1 MILVV
6 ATCFFRKSHSIKCT
20 THPKTHKQPTTHKC
34 HNPQP
39 TKSKSPF
46 SIMDEDCSQML
57 RDIRVQGPPRISRSK
72 KVRDIRGLRDIRVR
86 TSRGYL
92 VKVRDIRGVRDI
104 RVQGPPRISRT
115 RYPRGAR
122 YPRATRPQLAH
133 YLWPVRERGKRREI
147 GCSPHSEK

>member
-1 MILVV
+1 
-6 ATCFFRKSHSIKCT
+6 
-20 THPKTHKQPTTHKC
+20 
-34 HNPQP
+34 
-39 TKSKSPF
+39 
-46 SIMDEDCSQML
+46 MDEDCSQML

-115 RYPRGAR
+115 RYPRAAR
-122 YPRATRPQLAH
+122 YPRATP
-133 YLWPVRERGKRREI
+133 
-147 GCSPHSEK
+147 SPKVALVLL

>member
-20 THPKTHKQPTTHKC
+20 THPKTHIQPTTHKC

-39 TKSKSPF
+39 TKSKFPF

-57 RDIRVQGPPRISRSK
+57 RDIRVQGPPRISRCK
-72 KVRDIRGLRDIRVR
+72 KVRDIRGLRANI
-86 TSRGYL
+86 
-92 VKVRDIRGVRDI
+92 
-104 RVQGPPRISRT
+104 PRISRKSA

-122 YPRATRPQLAH
+122 YPRARSPADIS
-133 YLWPVRERGKRREI
+133 YEI
-147 GCSPHSEK
+147 SAGCEISACYRTPARNDQNFANPYIFLSSFLSC

>member
-39 TKSKSPF
+39 TKSKFPF

-57 RDIRVQGPPRISRSK
+57 RDIRVQGPPRISRCK
-72 KVRDIRGLRDIRVR
+72 KVRDIRGLRANI
-86 TSRGYL
+86 
-92 VKVRDIRGVRDI
+92 
-104 RVQGPPRISRT
+104 PRISRKSA

-122 YPRATRPQLAH
+122 YPRARSPRGYLVRDIRRLRDIRVLQPLVCVGASFMILFVYYVVDLTR
-133 YLWPVRERGKRREI
+133 I
-147 GCSPHSEK
+147 FSI